1 MILLPLLP
9 RCAGPSDHENAP
21 QTSTEKRLCL
31 SQYPFFFFLRLWSVE
46 KDWPHIGMK
55 MHSVGLVAISPE
67 TEMSLRLKRVVLA
80 FPTLITFTQKALYV
94 PQSPPLVYK
103 AATSDLTVRAALFIQ
118 SAAQVDEGVDFLN
131 RLTTLTCSCWLP
143 ALLQGVCFL

>member
-1 MILLPLLP
+1 M
-9 RCAGPSDHENAP
+9 
-21 QTSTEKRLCL
+21 
-31 SQYPFFFFLRLWSVE
+31 Y
-46 KDWPHIGMK
+46 
-55 MHSVGLVAISPE
+55 SVGLVAISPE

-103 AATSDLTVRAALFIQ
+103 ATTSDLTVHAALFIQ

-131 RLTTLTCSCWLP
+131 RLTTLTCSFCLP
-143 ALLQGVCFL
+143 ALLQGMCFL